1 MNYFYIPVIYLAAI
15 IIFMFLVWL
24 FFLILIFPVY
34 NKGFMPVLKVNIC
47 SVAFA
52 TIFLMGCDSHLKAD
66 VSTVPASSIS
76 INVLPVIVSAVFN
89 AVPEINSDNRDAVL
103 NGICRVAYGEIKPTA
118 LRDDLN
124 QAGVISKDSV
134 KDNAFTKM
142 IQSEDIKPYQTACAA
157 YMITSIEAIPDV
169 NQYVSQRK
177 DKKGQPVIEV
187 NEEAVINLMPFRL
200 GVARAT
206 AELYGKLAA
215 DLPDKKPLSVDI
227 YNQKI
232 HRLFAQSAAAFLYA
246 VRKYNQEEM
255 NHHYQ
260 LLLLQKDKFK
270 FKSSTGYLMDV
281 GFEGVSLYLYGT
293 PWLANGYIMGVT
305 QSIDMTL
312 K

>member
-1 MNYFYIPVIYLAAI
+1 MPKK
-15 IIFMFLVWL
+15 IIF
-24 FFLILIFPVY
+24 
-34 NKGFMPVLKVNIC
+34 
-47 SVAFA
+47 SVALI
-52 TIFLMGCDSHLKAD
+52 TTFLFGCDMHQKAD
-66 VSTVPASSIS
+66 ASTVTSTSFS
-76 INVLPVIVSAVFN
+76 INVLPVIIN
-89 AVPEINSDNRDAVL
+89 AVVNEIPEIKSERRDAVL
-103 NGICRVAYGEIKPTA
+103 NGICRVAYGEIKPAA
-118 LRDDLN
+118 LRDDIN
-124 QAGVISKDSV
+124 QAGLTQKISGSAD
-134 KDNAFTKM
+134 ALTKL
-142 IQSEDIKPYQTACAA
+142 IQSEDVKSYQTACAA

>member
-34 NKGFMPVLKVNIC
+34 NKGFMPVPKVNIC

-157 YMITSIEAIPDV
+157 YMITSIETIPDV
-169 NQYVSQRK
+169 NQFVSQHK
-177 DKKGQPVIEV
+177 DTKGQAAIEA
-187 NEEAVINLMPFRL
+187 NEGAVINLMPFRL
-200 GVARAT
+200 AVARAT
-206 AELYGKLAA
+206 AELYGKLAV
-215 DLPDKKPLSVDI
+215 DLSEKKAQSMEM

-232 HRLFAQSAAAFLYA
+232 YRLFNQSAEGYLNN

-255 NHHYQ
+255 GHRYQ
-260 LLLLQKDKFK
+260 LLLLQKGRFT
-270 FKSSTGYLMDV
+270 FKSTTGYLIDV
-281 GFEGVSLYLYGT
+281 SQKGMSVYLYGT
-293 PWLANGYIMGVT
+293 PWLADGYVLGVVHKADF
-305 QSIDMTL
+305 DM